1 MKVNVCSPQLF
12 SMSMFYSSRFQWT
25 FGALEPWVAIA
36 RTYNLW
42 VTKFFVNHNDHVH
55 TQFVNHKIFCESQT
69 KIKLFRILTGP
80 WPDQTMH
87 GPVWWTHIH
96 LRDCDS
102 QKSLWLTNF
111 LCERCWDNLWFTNFR
126 PYYLLTYIIIF
137 ATSCLSKFWFAE
149 ACINKS
155 NLISSE
161 FGIHPVLPY
170 LSPRGRSR
178 SKLSKPSFRNLFHV
192 NGILQNDYSD
202 NLEHNSKDKSKHTVP
217 ILARTFEI
225 FFVAFQTNA
234 WHYQNLH
241 FKIRFVCKWYFAE
254 SLNCDNVEH
263 SLEGI
268 KTLNIPCHVS
278 FVE

>member
-1 MKVNVCSPQLF
+1 MDFRCA
-12 SMSMFYSSRFQWT
+12 
-25 FGALEPWVAIA
+25 GALGRYRSNA
-36 RTYNLW
+36 
-42 VTKFFVNHNDHVH
+42 
-55 TQFVNHKIFCESQT
+55 QFVSNKFFCESQRPRAHT
-69 KIKLFRILTGP
+69 ICESQNLLWVTNKNKTVPDPHRAMTGP
-80 WPDQTMH
+80 DHAWS
-87 GPVWWTHIH
+87 GLVNTHPPS
-96 LRDCDS
+96 R
-102 QKSLWLTNF
+102 LWLTKKFVTHKFF

-149 ACINKS
+149 ACSNKS

-268 KTLNIPCHVS
+268 KTLNIICRVS